1 MFNLYSAARLKI
13 FRNLLLKPLQILHL
27 TRYVLYSFPK
37 QPKLSFT
44 KKVSAIFAFSI
55 MLFSCSK
62 NMNEQQQSSAS
73 SAEDQQQ
80 ITKEQ
85 INQFIQD
92 EYAQKGS
99 FDWKDASDEM
109 VWTALQ
115 HSDKIISVG
124 YKPIAEKSIENRL
137 HTININDANW
147 KAATAAG
154 IAALVWSRF
163 PTLTREDVLNKLT
176 TTASGYPTKNK
187 SYGWGKLNADA
198 ATD

>member
-1 MFNLYSAARLKI
+1 
-13 FRNLLLKPLQILHL
+13 
-27 TRYVLYSFPK
+27 
-37 QPKLSFT
+37 
-44 KKVSAIFAFSI
+44 
-55 MLFSCSK
+55 
-62 NMNEQQQSSAS
+62 MNEQQQSSAS

-92 EYAQKGS
+92 QYAQKGS
-99 FDWKDASDEM
+99 FD
-109 VWTALQ
+109 
-115 HSDKIISVG
+115 
-124 YKPIAEKSIENRL
+124 
-137 HTININDANW
+137 W